1 MSATTYEAEISRSKP
16 GCFLF
21 LVDQSRSMNG
31 RIGGMSN
38 NDQKD
43 KAAADALNR
52 ALQAISMRCSQGEE
66 VKDYFHIG
74 ITGYTTDML
83 MRTEL
88 DPTLKGATVAQPFLT
103 ASEVANTARIETR
116 RVKQPDGGGG
126 LIDADVDFPVWLE
139 AKNRV
144 DLRFGTPMCAALKM
158 AKQAMETW
166 IENHPDS
173 FPPVLINI
181 TDGEAGDGDP
191 VPIAREIMD
200 LSTEDGNALIF
211 NVHLS
216 GMPLLGMPGYPVMYP
231 GNPDNLPDEPARKLF
246 EMSSPLPPQA
256 REAARTMEIPTEDG
270 ARGYIYN
277 ADMTS
282 LIQFLE
288 IGTRAS
294 SLR

>member
-1 MSATTYEAEISRSKP
+1 MTYEAEISRSKP

-21 LVDQSRSMNG
+21 LVDQSGSMNG
-31 RIGGMSN
+31 RIGGVSTS
-38 NDQKD
+38 DQKD

-52 ALQAISMRCSQGEE
+52 ALQAISIRCSQGEE

-74 ITGYTTDML
+74 IIGYTTDML
-83 MRTEL
+83 TRTEL
-88 DPTLKGATVAQPFLT
+88 DPTLSGVSVGQPFLT
-103 ASEVANTARIETR
+103 VSEVANIARVETR
-116 RVKQPDGGGG
+116 RVKQSDGAGG
-126 LIDADVDFPVWLE
+126 LVDAEVDFPVWLE
-139 AKNRV
+139 AKHRY
-144 DLRFGTPMCAALKM
+144 GTPMCAALKA

-166 IENHPDS
+166 IGNHPDS
-173 FPPVLINI
+173 FPPILINI
-181 TDGEAGDGDP
+181 SDGEASDGDP
-191 VPIAREIMD
+191 AQMAKDIMD
-200 LSTEDGNALIF
+200 LGTDDGNALIF

-216 GMPLLGMPGYPVMYP
+216 EMPGYPVMYP
-231 GNPDNLPDEPARKLF
+231 SDPGNLPNESAKKLF

-256 REAARTMEIPTEDG
+256 REAARTMEIPMEDG
-270 ARGYIYN
+270 AKGYVYN